1 MKRIL
6 TTLLF
11 LLSFSANASS
21 SGIKLEEADIDL
33 SDTASLERGA
43 KHYVTYCLG
52 CHSAKHIRYKRIAL
66 DLHLDEGEILKNVAP
81 LGAGIYDQMHSAMN
95 GHDAEKWFGTTPP
108 DLSLIARSRG
118 ADWLYSYLKGFYAEP
133 GKPTGVNNA
142 VFKDVAMPN
151 VFWQQQ
157 GTQVAVVKNID
168 GQDVV
173 AELKLEQPGQLSP
186 KEFDKMVNDLVNF
199 LVYVG
204 EPVQLERQQM
214 GKYVLFFILM
224 FIVLAYLLKKEYWKD
239 VH

>member
-1 MKRIL
+1 MKKVL
-6 TTLLF
+6 YTLL
-11 LLSFSANASS
+11 LLLPLTVLAS
-21 SGIKLEEADIDL
+21 GGVKLESADINLTD
-33 SDTASLERGA
+33 SASLERGA
-43 KHYVTYCLG
+43 HHYVTYCLG
-52 CHSAKHIRYKRIAL
+52 CHSAKHIRYKRIAM
-66 DLHLDEGEILKNVAP
+66 DLELDEAEILKNVAP

-95 GHDAEKWFGTTPP
+95 SHDAEKWYGTTPP

-118 ADWLYSYLKGFYAEP
+118 ADWIYSYLKGFYSDP

-151 VFWQQQ
+151 VFWQLQ
-157 GTQVAVVKNID
+157 GTQEATIKNID
-168 GQDVV
+168 GQDVIT
-173 AELKLEQPGQLSP
+173 ELKLVEAGQLP
-186 KEFDKMVNDLVNF
+186 PEEFDRLVNDLVNF

-224 FIVLAYLLKKEYWKD
+224 FIALAYLLKKEYWKD

>member
-1 MKRIL
+1 MKKIL
-6 TTLLF
+6 YTLLF
-11 LLSFSANASS
+11 LLPLSVSASS
-21 SGIKLEEADIDL
+21 GVKLESADIDL
-33 SDTASLERGA
+33 SDSASLERGA
-43 KHYVTYCLG
+43 HHYVTYCLG
-52 CHSAKHIRYKRIAL
+52 CHSAKHIRYKRIAM
-66 DLHLDEGEILKNVAP
+66 DLKLDEAEILKNVAP

-118 ADWLYSYLKGFYAEP
+118 ADWLYSYLKGFYSEP

-142 VFKDVAMPN
+142 IFKDVAMPN

-157 GTQVAVVKNID
+157 GTQEALVKTVD
-168 GQDVV
+168 GQEVI
-173 AELKLEQPGQLSP
+173 AELKLVEPGQLSA
-186 KEFDKMVNDLVNF
+186 KEFDRMVNDLVNF

>member
-6 TTLLF
+6 STLLF

-21 SGIKLEEADIDL
+21 GGVKLEEADIDL
-33 SDTASLERGA
+33 TDTVSLERGA

-66 DLHLDEGEILKNVAP
+66 DLHLDEAEILKNVAP

-118 ADWLYSYLKGFYAEP
+118 ADWLYSYLKGFYTEK

-151 VFWQQQ
+151 VLWQLQ
-157 GTQVAVVKNID
+157 GTQVAVVKNVD
-168 GQDVV
+168 GQDVI

-186 KEFDKMVNDLVNF
+186 KEFDKMINDLVNF

-214 GKYVLFFILM
+214 GKYALFFILM

>member
-1 MKRIL
+1 MKKIL
-6 TTLLF
+6 SALLF
-11 LLSFSANASS
+11 LLSFSAYAS
-21 SGIKLEEADIDL
+21 GGGVKLEKADIDL
-33 SDTASLERGA
+33 SDTVSLERGA
-43 KHYVTYCLG
+43 KHFVTYCLG

-66 DLHLDEGEILKNVAP
+66 DLHLDESEILKNVAP

-118 ADWLYSYLKGFYAEP
+118 ADWLYTYLKGFYEEKN
-133 GKPTGVNNA
+133 KPTGVNNT

-151 VFWQQQ
+151 VFWQKQ
-157 GTQVAVVKNID
+157 GTQVAVIKNID

-173 AELKLEQPGQLSP
+173 TELKLEQPGQLSP

-204 EPVQLERQQM
+204 EPVQLERQTM

-224 FIVLAYLLKKEYWKD
+224 FIGLAYLLKKEYWKD

>member
-6 TTLLF
+6 STVLF
-11 LLSFSANASS
+11 LLSLSANASS
-21 SGIKLEEADIDL
+21 GGVKLEEADIDL
-33 SDTASLERGA
+33 TDTVSLERGA

-66 DLHLDEGEILKNVAP
+66 DLNLDEGEILKNVAP

-157 GTQVAVVKNID
+157 GTQVAVIKNID

-173 AELKLEQPGQLSP
+173 TELKLEQPGQLSP

-214 GKYVLFFILM
+214 GKYALFFILM

>member
-1 MKRIL
+1 MKTIL
-6 TTLLF
+6 
-11 LLSFSANASS
+11 SVSANASGS
-21 SGIKLEEADIDL
+21 AVKLQSADIDL
-33 SDTASLERGA
+33 SDSASLERGA

-52 CHSAKHIRYKRIAL
+52 CHAAKHIRYKRIAL
-66 DLHLDEGEILKNVAP
+66 DLGLDEGEILKNVAP
-81 LGAGIYDQMHSAMN
+81 QGAGIYDQMHSAMN

-118 ADWLYSYLKGFYAEP
+118 ADWLYSYLKGFYADP
-133 GKPTGVNNA
+133 GKPTGVNNI

-157 GTQVAVVKNID
+157 GTQTAVISTID
-168 GQDVV
+168 GHDQVT
-173 AELKLEQPGQLSP
+173 ELKLEQPGQLSA
-186 KEFDKMVNDLVNF
+186 KEFDLLVNDLVNF

-214 GKYVLFFILM
+214 GKYVLFFLLM
-224 FIVLAYLLKKEYWKD
+224 IIALAYLLKKEYWKD

>member
-1 MKRIL
+1 MKKIL
-6 TTLLF
+6 YTLLF
-11 LLSFSANASS
+11 LLPLTVSASS
-21 SGIKLEEADIDL
+21 GVKLESADIDL
-33 SDTASLERGA
+33 TDSASLERGA
-43 KHYVTYCLG
+43 HHYVTYCLG
-52 CHSAKHIRYKRIAL
+52 CHSAKHIRYKRIAM
-66 DLHLDEGEILKNVAP
+66 DLELDEDEILKNVAP

-108 DLSLIARSRG
+108 DLSLIARIRG
-118 ADWLYSYLKGFYAEP
+118 ADWLYSYLKGFYSEP

-157 GTQVAVVKNID
+157 GTQEAVIKTVD
-168 GQDVV
+168 GQEVIT
-173 AELKLEQPGQLSP
+173 ELKLVEPGQLSP
-186 KEFDKMVNDLVNF
+186 KEFEHVVNDLVNF

-239 VH
+239 IH

>member
-1 MKRIL
+1 MKKTL
-6 TTLLF
+6 FTLLF
-11 LLSFSANASS
+11 LLPLTVSASS
-21 SGIKLEEADIDL
+21 GVKLESADIDL
-33 SDTASLERGA
+33 TDNLSLERGA
-43 KHYVTYCLG
+43 HHYVTYCLG
-52 CHSAKHIRYKRIAL
+52 CHSAKHIRYKRIAM
-66 DLHLDEGEILKNVAP
+66 DLELDEDEILKNVAP

-118 ADWLYSYLKGFYAEP
+118 ADWLYSYLKGFYSEP

-142 VFKDVAMPN
+142 IFKDVAMPN

-157 GTQVAVVKNID
+157 GTQEAVIKTVD
-168 GQDVV
+168 GQEVIT
-173 AELKLEQPGQLSP
+173 ELKLVEPGQLSA
-186 KEFDKMVNDLVNF
+186 KEFDRMVNDLVNF

>member
-1 MKRIL
+1 MKKIL
-6 TTLLF
+6 YTLLF
-11 LLSFSANASS
+11 LLPLSVSASS
-21 SGIKLEEADIDL
+21 GVKLESADIDL
-33 SDTASLERGA
+33 SDSASLERGA
-43 KHYVTYCLG
+43 HHYVTYCLG
-52 CHSAKHIRYKRIAL
+52 CHSAKHIRYKRIAM
-66 DLHLDEGEILKNVAP
+66 DLKLDEAEILKNVAP

-118 ADWLYSYLKGFYAEP
+118 ADWLYSYLKGFYSEP

-157 GTQVAVVKNID
+157 GTQEAVVKTVD
-168 GQDVV
+168 GQEVI
-173 AELKLEQPGQLSP
+173 AELKLVEPGQLSA
-186 KEFDKMVNDLVNF
+186 KEFDRMVNDLVNF

>member
-1 MKRIL
+1 MKKVL
-6 TTLLF
+6 YSLL
-11 LLSFSANASS
+11 LLLPLSVSASGG
-21 SGIKLEEADIDL
+21 GIKLESADIDL
-33 SDTASLERGA
+33 SDSASLERGA

-52 CHSAKHIRYKRIAL
+52 CHSAKHIRYKRIAI
-66 DLHLDEGEILKNVAP
+66 DLGLDETEILKNVAP

-95 GHDAEKWFGTTPP
+95 GHDASIWFGTTPP

-118 ADWLYSYLKGFYAEP
+118 ADWLYSYLKGFYSDP

-142 VFKDVAMPN
+142 IFKDVAMPN

-157 GTQVAVVKNID
+157 GTQEAIIKKVD
-168 GQDVV
+168 GQEIVTD
-173 AELKLEQPGQLSP
+173 LKLVEQGQLSP
-186 KEFDKMVNDLVNF
+186 EEFDKMINDLVNF

-204 EPVQLERQQM
+204 EPIQLERQQM
-214 GKYVLFFILM
+214 GKYVLFFIFM